1 MKISLMKLVS
11 AFWLILFAAAA
22 FAGGPEDYDYILQK
36 YVKGDYMDYA
46 ALVKNTQDRQRLD
59 AFMDWQANAEAAKM
73 SRDDRIA
80 FYINAYNSANIKTII
95 DNYPVHSPID
105 IPGYFDKL
113 KFKVAGEDLTIS
125 EIEYDKLIAGHK
137 DMRAHFAVVCSDRGC
152 MPLRGVAW
160 KGKSLHADLETVGK
174 QFVND
179 PRQFKIDY
187 DKKEVWISKIFE
199 WYGKKFTQDPDRPAA
214 KPELFVM
221 PYVDEKAKTLLASG
235 DYTLRIIEWN
245 WTLNEKLDR

>member
-1 MKISLMKLVS
+1 MQTSFLKLVS
-11 AFWLILFAAAA
+11 CFWLLLFAAGAM
-22 FAGGPEDYDYILQK
+22 AGSPEDYDYILQK
-36 YVKGDYMDYA
+36 YVKGDYLNYA
-46 ALVKNTQDRQRLD
+46 ALVKSKDDRQRLD
-59 AFMDWQANAEAAKM
+59 AFMDWQANAKPAEM
-73 SRDDRIA
+73 TRDDRIA
-80 FYINAYNSANIKTII
+80 FYINAYNSANIKAIV

-113 KFKVAGEDLTIS
+113 KYKVGGEDLTIS

-160 KGKSLHADLETVGK
+160 KGKSLHADLETVSR
-174 QFVND
+174 QFVKD
-179 PRQFKIDY
+179 ERQFKIDY

-235 DYTLRIIEWN
+235 DYTLHIIEWN
-245 WTLNEKLDR
+245 WTLNEKIDR

>member
-1 MKISLMKLVS
+1 MAISPMKFLLLV
-11 AFWLILFAAAA
+11 WLALCAATA

-36 YVKGDYMDYA
+36 YVKGDYVDYA
-46 ALVKNTQDRQRLD
+46 ALVKNKDDRARLD
-59 AFMDWQANAEAAKM
+59 AFMDWQAKADAAAM
-73 SRDDRIA
+73 TRDDRIA
-80 FYINAYNSANIKTII
+80 FYINAYNSANIKAVVE
-95 DNYPVHSPID
+95 NYPIHSPID

-125 EIEYDKLIAGHK
+125 EIEYDKLIAAHK

-160 KGKSLHADLETVGK
+160 KGKSLHADLETVSR
-174 QFVND
+174 QFVKD
-179 PRQFKIDY
+179 ERQFKIDY

-214 KPELFVM
+214 KPELFVL
-221 PYVDEKAKTLLASG
+221 PYVDDKAKTLLSSG

>member
-1 MKISLMKLVS
+1 MKTLLVKLVS
-11 AFWLILFAAAA
+11 VFWFALFMTPA
-22 FAGGPEDYDYILQK
+22 FAGGPEDLDYVLQK
-36 YVKGDYMDYA
+36 YVKGDYVDYA
-46 ALVKNTQDRQRLD
+46 SFVRNKEDRQRLD
-59 AFMDWQANAEAAKM
+59 AFMEWQGKADAKAM
-73 SRDDRIA
+73 TREDRIA
-80 FYINAYNSANIKTII
+80 FYINAYNSANIKAIV
-95 DNYPVHSPID
+95 DHYPIHSPID

-125 EIEYDKLIAGHK
+125 EIEYDRLIADHK

-160 KGKSLHADLETVGK
+160 KGKSLHADLDTVCR
-174 QFVND
+174 QFVAD
-179 PRQFKIDY
+179 ERQFKIDY
-187 DKKEVWISKIFE
+187 DKKEVWISKLFE

-214 KPELFVM
+214 KAELFLL

>member
-1 MKISLMKLVS
+1 MKRFAVSIVSLI
-11 AFWLILFAAAA
+11 WLMLCASMVTAK
-22 FAGGPEDYDYILQK
+22 GVDDYDYILQK
-36 YVKGDYMDYA
+36 YVKGDYMDYG
-46 ALVKNTQDRQRLD
+46 ALVKNKQDRERLS
-59 AFMDWQANAEAAKM
+59 AFMEWQANANAAEM

-80 FYINAYNSANIKTII
+80 FYINAYNSANITAII
-95 DNYPVHSPID
+95 DHYPIHSPID

-125 EIEYDKLIAGHK
+125 EIEYDKLIAAHK

-160 KGKSLHADLETVGK
+160 KGKSLHADLETVSR
-174 QFVND
+174 QFVKD
-179 PRQFKIDY
+179 ERQFKIDY

-199 WYGKKFTQDPDRPAA
+199 WYGKKFTQDPDRPAS
-214 KPELFVM
+214 KPELFVL
-221 PYVDEKAKTLLASG
+221 PYVDDKAKTLLASG

>member
-1 MKISLMKLVS
+1 MKTLLMKLVS
-11 AFWLILFAAAA
+11 TIWLVLSATVAL
-22 FAGGPEDYDYILQK
+22 AGGLEDYDYILQK
-36 YVKGDYMDYA
+36 YVKGDYVDYA
-46 ALVKNTQDRQRLD
+46 AMVKNKQDIQRLD
-59 AFMDWQANAEAAKM
+59 AFMEWQAKADLSQME
-73 SRDDRIA
+73 RDDKIA
-80 FYINAYNSANIKTII
+80 FYINAYNSANIKAIV

-113 KFKVAGEDLTIS
+113 KFRVAGEDLTIN
-125 EIEYDKLIAGHK
+125 EIEYDRLIAAHK

-160 KGKSLHADLETVGK
+160 KGKSLHADLETVCR

-179 PRQFKIDY
+179 ERQFKIDY
-187 DKKEVWISKIFE
+187 DKKEVWISKLFE

-214 KPELFVM
+214 KPELFVL
-221 PYVDEKAKTLLASG
+221 PYVDEKARTLLASG

>member
-1 MKISLMKLVS
+1 MKISMMKFI
-11 AFWLILFAAAA
+11 AAIWLILCAFAAL
-22 FAGGPEDYDYILQK
+22 AGGPEDYDYVLQK
-36 YVKGDYMDYA
+36 YVKGDYLDYA
-46 ALVKNTQDRQRLD
+46 ALVKNKDDRQRLD
-59 AFMDWQANAEAAKM
+59 AFMDWQANADAAKM

-113 KFKVAGEDLTIS
+113 KFKVAGEDLTIN

-160 KGKSLHADLETVGK
+160 KGKSLHADLETVSK
-174 QFVND
+174 NFVND

-199 WYGKKFTQDPDRPAA
+199 WYGKKFTQDPDRPAT

-235 DYTLRIIEWN
+235 EYTLRIIEWN